1 MKCISINSMFL
12 AGFCILWIAINTV
25 FMQFLHYDSQ
35 YRHLNP
41 QHYNV
46 DIITQEDYKQLSN
59 PENRSVN
66 LSNGKTKT
74 KGDKWNSHVLPKYK
88 SANNGSQ
95 YVLITVRG
103 TAPFI
108 HHWYSVVLPIFA
120 VCIFALFCDI
130 KGRKQT
136 QNELNQSKEDTT

>member
-1 MKCISINSMFL
+1 MKCIPNNSMFL

-35 YRHLNP
+35 YRLLNP

-46 DIITQEDYKQLSN
+46 EIITQKDYKQLSN
-59 PENRSVN
+59 PENHSVN

-95 YVLITVRG
+95 YVLITVKG

-108 HHWYSVVLPIFA
+108 NKWYSGVVPIFV
-120 VCIFALFCDI
+120 VCIFALFCGI

-136 QNELNQSKEDTT
+136 QHELNKSVDGIA

>member
-1 MKCISINSMFL
+1 MKCIPNNSIFL

-35 YRHLNP
+35 YRLLNP

-46 DIITQEDYKQLSN
+46 EVITQEDYKQLSN

-66 LSNGKTKT
+66 LSSGKTKT
-74 KGDKWNSHVLPKYK
+74 KGDTWDSHVLPKYK
-88 SANNGSQ
+88 SVNNGSQ
-95 YVLITVRG
+95 YVLVTVKG

-108 HHWYSVVLPIFA
+108 YQWYSGVLPIFV
-120 VCIFALFCDI
+120 VCIFALFYGI
-130 KGRKQT
+130 KRRR
-136 QNELNQSKEDTT
+136 NL